1 MTRACCFILLIYQPI
16 FNIMEGFLVWS
27 KDQGIVSNATVK
39 KTPYAGYGLFATKD
53 SCSNPIHIPMKALL
67 SAQKAIQIDAF
78 AETLKILYNSENL
91 KEVSHEHEKQ
101 VICLF
106 LIYCQFF
113 DATTR
118 WKPYMDILPN
128 IEFFKQNHPL
138 FNLHYLQGTSLEN
151 STRAKLNKLRGEL
164 ELINQASSN
173 WLSKIDID
181 MYKWADCVFWS
192 RVVGVGAAANDENI
206 TTETSEV
213 VMIPYFD
220 FANHSVDAPNM
231 RWQPTSDGGIDLL
244 TYPDMVKEG
253 DELFLSYGSKPNQ
266 ELLFL
271 HGFCAENNPNPSCF
285 TLPVFPFL
293 NPNADPLNM
302 PKIHWLK
309 QSGVK
314 PTLTLSKS
322 NNNTDLTDIGW
333 SHESII
339 TMYLVVMDEDDG
351 IQFSLD
357 EEEDVELRIQD
368 KKITTLKALDQI
380 VNEMQLLPVIKLRVI
395 MLLIDALQ
403 YQYSLNTEHAM
414 IDETPIGK
422 QAFKYR
428 NEEKALLE
436 SALQT
441 LAKLSEE
448 LMKNDVVVKY
458 LENAQ

>member
-1 MTRACCFILLIYQPI
+1 
-16 FNIMEGFLVWS
+16 MEEFLVWS
-27 KDQGIVSNATVK
+27 KKQGIVSNATVE
-39 KTPYAGYGLFATKD
+39 KTPNAGYGLFATED
-53 SCSNPIHIPMKALL
+53 SCSNPIHIPLNALL
-67 SAQKAIQIDAF
+67 SAQKAIQVDAF
-78 AETLKILYNSENL
+78 AEPLKILYDSGNL
-91 KEVSHEHEKQ
+91 EEVLHEYEKQ
-101 VICLF
+101 VLCLF

-113 DATTR
+113 DTTTQ
-118 WKPYMDILPN
+118 WKPYVDILPN

-138 FNLHYLQGTSLEN
+138 FNLHHLQGTSLEN
-151 STRAKLNKLRGEL
+151 STRAKVNKLRREL
-164 ELINQASSN
+164 ELINQASSS

-192 RVVGVGAAANDENI
+192 RVVGVGGAADDETT
-206 TTETSEV
+206 TTETSEM

-220 FANHSVDAPNM
+220 FANHSVDTPNM
-231 RWQPTSDGGIDLL
+231 RWQPTFDGGIDLL
-244 TYPDMVKEG
+244 TYPDMVKKG
-253 DELFLSYGSKPNQ
+253 DELFLSYGPKPNQ

-285 TLPVFPFL
+285 TLPVSPFL
-293 NPNADPLNM
+293 SPNADPLNM

-339 TMYLVVMDEDDG
+339 VMYLVVMDEDDG
-351 IQFSLD
+351 VQFSLN
-357 EEEDVELRIQD
+357 EEENVELHMQD
-368 KKITTLKALDQI
+368 KKITTLEALDQI

-403 YQYSLNTEHAM
+403 YQYLLNTEHAM

-422 QAFKYR
+422 QAFIYR

-436 SALQT
+436 LALQT
-441 LAKLSEE
+441 LTKLSEE
-448 LMKNDVVVKY
+448 LMKNDIVVKY